1 MDIFIYISYIHFP
14 VLICHTFYSYQAPVP
29 LSVVTIFGIQ
39 SKLHMPVSSVSQPQ
53 ADDIPQSWA
62 PLPGQT
68 ASEDPARSPALWKHS
83 QSYRSSMYVSGP
95 MWDQAWQFEFS

>member
-1 MDIFIYISYIHFP
+1 
-14 VLICHTFYSYQAPVP
+14 
-29 LSVVTIFGIQ
+29 
-39 SKLHMPVSSVSQPQ
+39 MPVSSVSQPQ